1 MPPPRSDFHSRF
13 WLVISISTIC
23 IVVTVLTWSYN
34 DKSGVMTP
42 IFVSNDNLSAQIDVK
57 NHSQATAPAIK
68 LSPAQVEFWN
78 YLEQFNRL
86 PENPSKEM
94 IAVYNTKGIAPEF
107 QYLEVSKTSVL
118 GDIKGLTEH
127 RERFVKR
134 YKWVQPLLDKYS
146 IEVPISAERF
156 SGAAKEIGGKYDELM
171 LVSRKCK
178 ATPENEKTFVTNY
191 LEGLLVVDFIYA
203 CGTPTD
209 KQEGMK
215 VIDGVYRANLLLD
228 PFRKDLEVSFI
239 APASRDIGW
248 AAIADY
254 PELIW
259 GNTLGFISTGF
270 FHYNPADNV
279 NFKKWILRTKAIRGM
294 QHADTQDTQRGI
306 IHNEQVRI
314 GLISYSIYS
323 AHSHELGRPANDP
336 WLVVIEILF
345 KRLYPTDHAIRYQQY
360 LTLLNA
366 AYPKISS

>member
-1 MPPPRSDFHSRF
+1 MFPPRFKYPSRF
-13 WLVISISTIC
+13 WLVLSLSTIC
-23 IVVTVLTWSYN
+23 VVVIVSGWLLKDPT
-34 DKSGVMTP
+34 DK
-42 IFVSNDNLSAQIDVK
+42 IIL
-57 NHSQATAPAIK
+57 APALNNTPAVSTGVENPPQVTSLAPK
-68 LSPAQVEFWN
+68 LSPAQVEFWD

-86 PENPSKEM
+86 PENPTEEM

-107 QYLEVSKTSVL
+107 RYLTTSKNSVL
-118 GDIKGLTEH
+118 GDIQGLTAH
-127 RERFVKR
+127 RELFPKR
-134 YKWVQPLLDKYS
+134 YPWVQPLLDKYE
-146 IEVPISAERF
+146 IEIPISGERF
-156 SGAAKEIGGKYDELM
+156 SGTAEEIGKKYDKLM

-203 CGTPTD
+203 CGTPKD
-209 KQEGMK
+209 KEDGMK

-270 FHYNPADNV
+270 FHYNPADNI
-279 NFKKWILRTKAIRGM
+279 NIKKWILRTKAIRGM
-294 QHADTQDTQRGI
+294 QHADIQDTQRGI

-323 AHSHELGRPANDP
+323 AHLHELGRPADDP

-345 KRLYPTDHAIRYQQY
+345 KRLYLKDHGDQYQRY

-366 AYPKISS
+366 AYPKINP

>member
-1 MPPPRSDFHSRF
+1 MPPPRSRWIRKP
-13 WLVISISTIC
+13 WLALLLCTIC
-23 IVVTVLTWSYN
+23 VAVAISVWLLTDGSN
-34 DKSGVMTP
+34 KFITANVSKNISAISSEVQNPALATP
-42 IFVSNDNLSAQIDVK
+42 SAPKI
-57 NHSQATAPAIK
+57 TA
-68 LSPAQVEFWN
+68 AQVEFWN

-86 PENPSKEM
+86 PENHTEEM
-94 IAVYNTKGIAPEF
+94 IAVYNARGIAPEF
-107 QYLEVSKTSVL
+107 HYMEASKTSVL
-118 GDIKGLTEH
+118 GDIPGLTAH
-127 RERFVKR
+127 RELFPKR
-134 YKWVQPLLDKYS
+134 YPWVQPLLDRYE
-146 IEVPISAERF
+146 IEIPISSERF
-156 SGAAKEIGGKYDELM
+156 SGTAEEIGKKYDKLM

-203 CGTPTD
+203 CGTPKD
-209 KQEGMK
+209 KEDGMK

-228 PFRKDLEVSFI
+228 PFRKDLEASFI

-270 FHYNPADNV
+270 FHYNPADNI
-279 NFKKWILRTKAIRGM
+279 NIKKWILRTKAIRGM
-294 QHADTQDTQRGI
+294 QHADIQDTQRGI

-323 AHSHELGRPANDP
+323 AHSHELGRPADDP

-345 KRLYPTDHAIRYQQY
+345 KRLYPKDHDDQYQQY

-366 AYPKISS
+366 AYPKINP